1 MGGSTSVWRRSTE
14 PVGCARRPWPNGAAP
29 WRPTSTRD
37 DGGRMMGNSDTHLE
51 GQIGVPHTVVLA
63 DELNTA
69 AILDGIRAG
78 RSWIAASAA
87 VELSF
92 TASARG
98 RSAGIGD
105 RLNSG
110 DQPAVLRVD
119 VQGVPSGT
127 VSFHT
132 EQGKAHHSLLTGTG
146 SGTVEWVT
154 SEEESAFVR
163 VEVRDAEGRMAALS
177 NPIVLT

>member
-1 MGGSTSVWRRSTE
+1 
-14 PVGCARRPWPNGAAP
+14 
-29 WRPTSTRD
+29 
-37 DGGRMMGNSDTHLE
+37 MGNSDTHLE